1 MCHFCSKRVY
11 VMERLSAEGY
21 FFHRECFRCDVC
33 SSTLRLGGHA
43 YNSKQDKFYCKLHYS
58 QRRPRLQSSNKF
70 QRRTKDQGHLTSSPD
85 GSDPN
90 STTGS
95 LQSQPPGTLC
105 SFLRRSLRWPLHAG
119 QSVCGTPHRLA
130 CWVHG
135 AVSQAGHHLRDRSED
150 YGFLYE
156 LLSLGLP
163 LLSMLHELLG
173 QIYMEAEQPEPQPQG
188 PLPWAQ

>member
-1 MCHFCSKRVY
+1 MDFFLCVLPGLISIVCCVY
-11 VMERLSAEGY
+11 HTQE
-21 FFHRECFRCDVC
+21 
-33 SSTLRLGGHA
+33 
-43 YNSKQDKFYCKLHYS
+43 
-58 QRRPRLQSSNKF
+58 
-70 QRRTKDQGHLTSSPD
+70 DQGRLTSSPD
-85 GSDPN
+85 RSDPY
-90 STTGS
+90 SATDS
-95 LQSQPPGTLC
+95 LQSQPSGTLS

-119 QSVCGTPHRLA
+119 RAVCGTPCQLA
-130 CWVHG
+130 RWVHG
-135 AVSQAGHHLRDRSED
+135 AVGQAGLHLIDHSED